1 MYVGELPDKIGVGT
15 TPVFGHTDAGGNS
28 FPRGTEAM
36 RSLLAFFLICLMGPV
51 SASPPAGET
60 TPPFEIVAEL
70 DQGPGNITVTPSGDI
85 LVSLHQFFGHPI
97 RVARV
102 HEGGSL
108 SEFAANAQLDS
119 VLGLQADANGVV
131 WLLDN
136 AMRDNGQRRLV
147 GWHAD
152 EDRAVADLDLS
163 AVSVEGS
170 FLNDLA
176 VDAATR
182 TAYIADP
189 ATGDDAALIV
199 IDLKSG
205 EARRVLQGHISVTP
219 VDTDLIIDGV
229 PVRIRQADGTEI
241 RPRVGVNPIA
251 LDHAGE
257 WLYFGPMHGYAMFR
271 IRTAD
276 LRNADLS
283 ADELRTRVEHWA
295 GRPISDGI
303 SLDQAGNLYLGD
315 LSRNAI
321 GVIGPDR
328 RYRQW
333 ITDPRLSWI
342 DAFSFGPDGQL
353 YAVANQLHRTA
364 ILNGGTD
371 ATRAP
376 FLVIRLPPLATGTTG
391 R

>member
-1 MYVGELPDKIGVGT
+1 
-15 TPVFGHTDAGGNS
+15 
-28 FPRGTEAM
+28 M
-36 RSLLAFFLICLMGPV
+36 RPTLFLLLICLCTPV
-51 SASPPAGET
+51 PGSQANDNEGAF
-60 TPPFEIVAEL
+60 FEVVAEL
-70 DQGPGNITVTPSGDI
+70 QQGPGNITVTPAGDI
-85 LVSLHQFFGHPI
+85 IVSLHQFFDHAV

-102 HEGGSL
+102 NDDGSL
-108 SEFAANAQLDS
+108 TEFAAGARLDS

-136 AMRDNGQRRLV
+136 AMRNNGQRRLI
-147 GWHAD
+147 GWQPGDDRTIAD
-152 EDRAVADLDLS
+152 IDLT
-163 AVSVEGS
+163 AVSVAGS

-176 VDAATR
+176 VDTPTK

-189 ATGDDAALIV
+189 AAGDNAALIV
-199 IDLKSG
+199 IDLASG
-205 EARRVLQGHISVTP
+205 KGRRVLQGHISVTP
-219 VDTDLIIDGV
+219 SVTDLIIDGV
-229 PVRIRQADGTEI
+229 PVRIRKEDGSEV
-241 RPRVGVNPIA
+241 RPHVGVNPIA
-251 LDHAGE
+251 LDSAGE
-257 WLYFGPMHGYAMFR
+257 WLYYGPMHGYTMYR

-276 LRNADLS
+276 LRDADLT
-283 ADELRTRVEHWA
+283 ATELAARVERWA

-303 SLDQAGNLYLGD
+303 SLDDAGNIYLGD
-315 LSRNAI
+315 LARNAI

-333 ITDPRLSWI
+333 VDDPRLSWI

-364 ILNGGTD
+364 TLNGGVS

-376 FLVIRLPPLATGTTG
+376 YLVVRLRPLATGTTG